1 MTFIRDARLGIRLLW
16 RQPGFT
22 VIALL
27 TLALGVAANTAIFTV
42 VYATLLAP
50 LPYEHGERIV
60 IVWSRVRDNRNGSAA
75 GTFEEWKRR
84 SHSFDGLHAFTGR
97 SVSLAEPGQR
107 PEQVQARLGT
117 PGFITI
123 HGFKMML
130 GRDFLPEEGVP
141 GKDQSIV
148 LTNRFWRTRFDSDA
162 SIIGKS
168 VRVDGKL
175 HTVVGVLA
183 PGNAD
188 RLESAMILPLAF
200 TPDQLNHDF
209 HWLLVIGRLK
219 ENVTIAQADA
229 EMKGIAKQIAREFPK
244 SKGGWSASV
253 EPLKNNFLGRD
264 TIATLW
270 LLLGAVGFVLLI
282 ACANVANLLLARG
295 TTRQREMA
303 VRASLGASRGRL
315 FAQLLTE
322 SVVLAASGGLIGLLL
337 AFFMMDGIA
346 ALVPPGTLP
355 SEADLSLS
363 VPVLLFTLAVSL
375 LSGVLFG
382 SAPAWQVKRINL
394 NDVLKEAGRSAV
406 GSSRHWMR
414 RVFVVTEFALA
425 LTLLAGAGLAISSL
439 VKLVNVDLGFQTE
452 RLLTLG
458 LPVPDK
464 RLKGGEQIEM
474 FYRQLVEQ
482 ARALPGVSSVSVS
495 TGIPVRGT
503 SFGMPFTIAGRP
515 VSDPG
520 QRPGAGFNMVTP
532 DYYKTF
538 GIPIQR
544 GRAFTE
550 QDSAK
555 APRVA
560 IVNDAFARQHLAGLD
575 PLKTRLVIE
584 QLLPGET
591 RLGEAI
597 EWQIVGV
604 YRAVRNDGPRG
615 DFPEIDVPFAQ
626 SPWPGAMIGLRTSSR
641 DPESV
646 RNEIAAIVQ
655 KLDADLPIAD
665 VRTMDQL
672 VYERLAFDRF
682 QAVLFGAFAG
692 VALVLAALGI
702 YGVMSFTVVQRTHE
716 IGLRMALGAGRDQVL
731 RQILREGLAT
741 ALVGIAIGAVGAYL
755 VGRALRGMLFGV
767 GAIDPIAFATVAGLL
782 LGASILACFIPAMRA
797 ASVDPMT
804 ALREG

>member
-1 MTFIRDARLGIRLLW
+1 V
-16 RQPGFT
+16 T
-22 VIALL
+22 V
-27 TLALGVAANTAIFTV
+27 
-42 VYATLLAP
+42 
-50 LPYEHGERIV
+50 
-60 IVWSRVRDNRNGSAA
+60 
-75 GTFEEWKRR
+75 
-84 SHSFDGLHAFTGR
+84 
-97 SVSLAEPGQR
+97 
-107 PEQVQARLGT
+107 
-117 PGFITI
+117 
-123 HGFKMML
+123 
-130 GRDFLPEEGVP
+130 
-141 GKDQSIV
+141 
-148 LTNRFWRTRFDSDA
+148 
-162 SIIGKS
+162 
-168 VRVDGKL
+168 
-175 HTVVGVLA
+175 
-183 PGNAD
+183 
-188 RLESAMILPLAF
+188 
-200 TPDQLNHDF
+200 
-209 HWLLVIGRLK
+209 
-219 ENVTIAQADA
+219 AQADA
-229 EMKGIAKQIAREFPK
+229 EMKGIAKQIAQEFPK

-253 EPLKNNFLGRD
+253 EPLKNNFLD
-264 TIATLW
+264 NDLISTLW
-270 LLLGAVGFVLLI
+270 LLLGSVGFVLLI

-322 SVVLAASGGLIGLLL
+322 GVVLATTGGLLGLVL
-337 AFFMMDGIA
+337 AFFAMDGLL
-346 ALVPPGTLP
+346 ALIPPNTLP
-355 SEADLSLS
+355 SEADMTLN
-363 VPVLLFTLAVSL
+363 VPVLLFTLAVSV
-375 LSGVLFG
+375 LSGLLFG

-394 NDVLKEAGRSAV
+394 NDVLKETGRSTV
-406 GSSRHWMR
+406 GGGRHWMR
-414 RVFVVTEFALA
+414 RMFVVTEFALA

-439 VKLVNVDLGFQTE
+439 VKLANVDLGFKTE
-452 RLLTLG
+452 RLLTMA
-458 LPVPDK
+458 LPVPDT
-464 RLKGGEQIEM
+464 RLKGSEQIEV
-474 FYRQLVEQ
+474 FYRQLLEQ

-503 SFGMPFTIAGRP
+503 GFGMPFVIAGRP

-532 DYYKTF
+532 DYFKTF

-550 QDSAK
+550 QDAAG

-560 IVNDAFARQHLAGLD
+560 IVNDAFVRQYLAGLD
-575 PLKTRLVIE
+575 PLKTRLQIE

-591 RLGEAI
+591 RLGPTI

-604 YRAVRNDGPRG
+604 YPAVRNRGPRG

-626 SPWPGAMIGLRTSSR
+626 SPWPGAMLGLRTMSR

-646 RNEIAAIVQ
+646 RNAIAAIVQ
-655 KLDADLPIAD
+655 KLDPDLPIAD
-665 VRTMDQL
+665 VRTMEQL

-741 ALVGIAIGAVGAYL
+741 ALVGIAIGSVGAYL
-755 VGRALRGMLFGV
+755 VGRGMRGMLFGV
-767 GAIDPIAFATVAGLL
+767 DAIDPLAFSIVSGLL

-804 ALREG
+804 ALRDG

>member
-1 MTFIRDARLGIRLLW
+1 
-16 RQPGFT
+16 
-22 VIALL
+22 
-27 TLALGVAANTAIFTV
+27 
-42 VYATLLAP
+42 
-50 LPYEHGERIV
+50 
-60 IVWSRVRDNRNGSAA
+60 
-75 GTFEEWKRR
+75 
-84 SHSFDGLHAFTGR
+84 
-97 SVSLAEPGQR
+97 
-107 PEQVQARLGT
+107 
-117 PGFITI
+117 
-123 HGFKMML
+123 
-130 GRDFLPEEGVP
+130 
-141 GKDQSIV
+141 
-148 LTNRFWRTRFDSDA
+148 
-162 SIIGKS
+162 
-168 VRVDGKL
+168 
-175 HTVVGVLA
+175 
-183 PGNAD
+183 
-188 RLESAMILPLAF
+188 
-200 TPDQLNHDF
+200 
-209 HWLLVIGRLK
+209 
-219 ENVTIAQADA
+219 
-229 EMKGIAKQIAREFPK
+229 
-244 SKGGWSASV
+244 
-253 EPLKNNFLGRD
+253 
-264 TIATLW
+264 
-270 LLLGAVGFVLLI
+270 VLLI
-282 ACANVANLLLARG
+282 ACANVGNLLLARG

-322 SVVLAASGGLIGLLL
+322 SVVLAASGGLIGLGL
-337 AFFMMDGIA
+337 AFFVMDGLV
-346 ALVPPGTLP
+346 ALIPPNTLP
-355 SEADLSLS
+355 SEADMTLN

-394 NDVLKEAGRSAV
+394 NDVLKEAGRSAI
-406 GSSRHWMR
+406 GSGRHWMR

-425 LTLLAGAGLAISSL
+425 LTLLAGAGLVISSL

-452 RLLTLG
+452 RLLTLT
-458 LPVPDK
+458 LPVPDR

-474 FYRQLVEQ
+474 FYRQVVEQ

-515 VSDPG
+515 VGDPG
-520 QRPGAGFNMVTP
+520 QRSGAGFNMVTP

-575 PLKTRLVIE
+575 PLKTRIVIE

-591 RLGEAI
+591 RLGEAV
-597 EWQIVGV
+597 EWQIIGV

-626 SPWPGAMIGLRTSSR
+626 SPWPGAMIGLRTASR

-655 KLDADLPIAD
+655 KLDPDLPIAD

-741 ALVGIAIGAVGAYL
+741 ALVGIAIGAIGAYL
-755 VGRALRGMLFGV
+755 VGRAMRGMLFGV
-767 GAIDPIAFATVAGLL
+767 GAIDPLAFSMVAGLL